1 MFYRCFG
8 LNLNKP
14 PVGPKKGGGGD
25 WWACFRLKKKEGC
38 VCLRSQGDRERK
50 KEGEEAEE
58 RVKEVGVDEIIFWVW
73 MNQLF
78 CQ

>member
-14 PVGPKKGGGGD
+14 PAGQKKGGGMVSL
-25 WWACFRLKKKEGC
+25 FSFKKKRGM
-38 VCLRSQGDRERK
+38 CLFKKPGRQRE